1 MLCVFTRR
9 KSAKQRRPRKVW
21 AAAVLFLLCTLVL
34 FTQNACKTNS
44 DRAIPER
51 RQQNVAETDTSLT
64 SDSSALALASDDTGQ
79 SFRSDT
85 SRLVQAKSLL
95 VEAKS
100 LSATSEDTL
109 ACQPRAVTGVDTLVL
124 SMQTPHG
131 GDMGVTSPDNTFS
144 WLVRDGENIGNVLDA
159 SMDFRLLTR
168 LRLPVEEA
176 SALPAV
182 YGVDKPK
189 RLFREAGMYTFHL
202 SEELETDHGTSVAEC
217 EVAYRA
223 N

>member
-1 MLCVFTRR
+1 MLCEFTCR
-9 KSAKQRRPRKVW
+9 KSAKKRRARLFW
-21 AAAVLFLLCTLVL
+21 AAAVLFLPCTLVL

-85 SRLVQAKSLL
+85 SRLVQAKSL
-95 VEAKS
+95 
-100 LSATSEDTL
+100 SATSEDTL
-109 ACQPRAVTGVDTLVL
+109 ACQPRAVTEVDTLVL